1 MQGASIL
8 NETGDGFLVKFGT
21 ASDAVETALRLQCLL
36 RKEVCEG
43 ELMVLRIG
51 LHIGEVS
58 EMEEQIT
65 GDTRAVGMAINLCA
79 RIMDLAEDGQIPLTR
94 GVFGAPAMA
103 EYQEALS
110 FYQGLRSQ
118 AK

>member
-1 MQGASIL
+1 
-8 NETGDGFLVKFGT
+8 
-21 ASDAVETALRLQCLL
+21 
-36 RKEVCEG
+36 
-43 ELMVLRIG
+43 MVLRIG

-79 RIMDLAEDGQIPLTR
+79 RIMDLAEDGQILLTR